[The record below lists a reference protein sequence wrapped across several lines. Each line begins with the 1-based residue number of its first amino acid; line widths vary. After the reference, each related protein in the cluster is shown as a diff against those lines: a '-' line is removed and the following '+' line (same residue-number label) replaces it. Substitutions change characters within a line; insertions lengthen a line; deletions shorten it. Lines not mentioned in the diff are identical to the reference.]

1 MDQCRCIL
9 LVTPL
14 QKCEKVGTDGLLP
27 YDLLRYE
34 FAPGRR
40 TLNVTYQLLDPDT
53 ILRPCIIVGDADRKW
68 NRVSKSR
75 LVLQTVRY
83 WGIRY
88 STTDRGYGYGAFDE
102 KRVDEEAPQRPPAL
116 DDDMIQ
122 AIYDGRRERVEED
135 EASEYE
141 DDDGYELSDDD
152 AMDSG

>member
-1 MDQCRCIL
+1 MVNTCCRYKRVRLFRCI
-9 LVTPL
+9 
-14 QKCEKVGTDGLLP
+14 P
-27 YDLLRYE
+27 Y
-34 FAPGRR
+34 F
-40 TLNVTYQLLDPDT
+40 
-53 ILRPCIIVGDADRKW
+53 
-68 NRVSKSR
+68 
-75 LVLQTVRY
+75 
-83 WGIRY
+83 

-102 KRVDEEAPQRPPAL
+102 GRVDEEAPQRPPAL